1 MNVRYAHA
9 GGAEA
14 YRGLLKVFADCN
26 HPAGGGTEEG
36 QAASGAEG
44 GGGSGNGGGDGSGGN
59 GGGNGSDSGCECG
72 RGRLRVRSW
81 VGGGRHGYT
90 GGEGEG

>member
-26 HPAGGGTEEG
+26 HPAGGGMKEG

-44 GGGSGNGGGDGSGGN
+44 GGRHTVGSGGSGNGGGDGSGGN
-59 GGGNGSDSGCECG
+59 GRSNGIATAAASAGG
-72 RGRLRVRSW
+72 
-81 VGGGRHGYT
+81 VG
-90 GGEGEG
+90 

>member
-26 HPAGGGTEEG
+26 HPAGGGTKEG

-44 GGGSGNGGGDGSGGN
+44 GGGNGIATAAASAGG
-59 GGGNGSDSGCECG
+59 
-72 RGRLRVRSW
+72 
-81 VGGGRHGYT
+81 VG
-90 GGEGEG
+90 

>member
-14 YRGLLKVFADCN
+14 YRGLLKVFVDCN

-36 QAASGAEG
+36 RLADGHQQRRAADAMAAVVAMAAVMVATVAAVMAVTAGLAV
-44 GGGSGNGGGDGSGGN
+44 
-59 GGGNGSDSGCECG
+59 G
-72 RGRLRVRSW
+72 RAVVWERWR
-81 VGGGRHGYT
+81 
-90 GGEGEG
+90 